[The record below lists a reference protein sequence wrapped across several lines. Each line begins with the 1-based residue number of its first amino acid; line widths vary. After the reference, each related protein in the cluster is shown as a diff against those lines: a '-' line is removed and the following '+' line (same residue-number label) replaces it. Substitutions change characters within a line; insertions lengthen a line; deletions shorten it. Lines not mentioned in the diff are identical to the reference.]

1 MVNSSVGSSSK
12 ARPPL
17 SPRVAI
23 VSAVRTPI
31 GKFGGNLRHTPAT
44 VLGTIAVEAALQRAR
59 VAPSNVPE
67 LVFGHCIQAGTGQN
81 PARQVALGAGIPAT
95 SGAVTVNKVCGSG
108 LKAITLSAAEIRAG
122 DFDLIV
128 AGGMESMDSAPFLL
142 PHGVREGHRYGSLP
156 AEDAVLRD
164 SLLDAY
170 GDHDHM
176 GISGELVAQHF
187 QLSRPEVDA
196 FAARSYQRAYSA
208 TQAGLFGPELVPVP
222 GSRTHSGKGLETDE
236 GIRPDVTVESLSKLK
251 PAFRAGGMMTAGNS
265 SQLSDGAAAVVLA
278 GEDAIARYGLTPLAW
293 IHSYAVSGVA
303 PEEVME
309 SPIPTVKL
317 HLARTGIAPGDLD
330 QVEHNEAFASASVA
344 VQRTFGFT
352 DEQFNPRGGAVALG
366 HPIGASGA
374 RIVVTL
380 LHELIA
386 RDGGL
391 GLATLCMGGGNGLSI
406 ILDRRGL

>member
-1 MVNSSVGSSSK
+1 MSSGVGAPTG
-12 ARPPL
+12 ARPPQ

-31 GKFGGNLRHTPAT
+31 GKFGGNLRQTPAT
-44 VLGTIAVEAALQRAR
+44 VLGTIAVEAALARAR
-59 VAPSNVPE
+59 VAPADVPE

-81 PARQVALGAGIPAT
+81 PARQVLLGAGIPNT
-95 SGAVTVNKVCGSG
+95 SGAVTINKVCGSG
-108 LKAITLSAAEIRAG
+108 LKAITLAAAEIRAG

-142 PHGVREGHRYGSLP
+142 PNRIREGHRYGPLT
-156 AEDAVLRD
+156 ADDAVLRD

-176 GISGELVAQHF
+176 GLTGERVAEHF
-187 QLSRPEVDA
+187 QLTRAEVDA
-196 FAARSYQRAYSA
+196 FALRSHQRAADA
-208 TQAGLFGPELVPVP
+208 TKAGLFKPEMVPVP
-222 GSRTHSGKGLETDE
+222 GERTHTGKGLENDE
-236 GIRPDVTVESLSKLK
+236 GIRPDTTVESLAKLK
-251 PAFRAGGMMTAGNS
+251 PAFRPDGILTAGNS
-265 SQLSDGAAAVVLA
+265 SQLSDGAAAVVVA
-278 GEDAIARYGLTPLAW
+278 GEPAMSRLGLRPLAW
-293 IHSYAVSGVA
+293 IHSYAVSGVD
-303 PEEVME
+303 PDDVME

-317 HLARTGIAPGDLD
+317 HLARTGFVPGDFD
-330 QVEHNEAFASASVA
+330 RVEHNEAFSSASLA

-352 DEQFNPRGGAVALG
+352 EEQFNPRGGAVALG

-386 RDGGL
+386 SDGAL

-406 ILDRRGL
+406 ILDRRDL

>member
-1 MVNSSVGSSSK
+1 VGSGASPS
-12 ARPPL
+12 AGAHPPM

-31 GKFGGNLRHTPAT
+31 GKFGGNLRQTPAT
-44 VLGTIAVEAALQRAR
+44 VLGTIAVEAALRR
-59 VAPSNVPE
+59 VQLAPAEVPE

-81 PARQVALGAGIPAT
+81 PARQVLLGAGIPPT

-128 AGGMESMDSAPFLL
+128 AGGMESMDSAPFLI
-142 PHGVREGHRYGSLP
+142 HSRVREGHRYGSLTS
-156 AEDAVLRD
+156 EDAVLRD

-176 GISGELVAQHF
+176 GITGERVAQHF
-187 QLSRPEVDA
+187 QLTRTEVDA
-196 FAARSYQRAYSA
+196 YAARSHQRAADA
-208 TQAGLFGPELVPVP
+208 TKAGLFQPELVPVP
-222 GSRTHSGKGLETDE
+222 GDRTYTGKGLETDE
-236 GIRPDVTVESLSKLK
+236 GIRPETTVESLAKLK
-251 PAFRAGGMMTAGNS
+251 PAFRPGGMMTAGNS
-265 SQLSDGAAAVVLA
+265 SQLSDGAAALVLA
-278 GEDAIARYGLTPLAW
+278 SEPAMARHGLKPLAW
-293 IHSYAVSGVA
+293 VHSYAVSGVA
-303 PEEVME
+303 PEDVME

-317 HLARTGIAPGDLD
+317 HLARTGFAPADFD

-386 RDGGL
+386 TDGRL

>member
-1 MVNSSVGSSSK
+1 MSSGAGPLTG
-12 ARPPL
+12 ARPPA

-31 GKFGGNLRHTPAT
+31 GKFGGNLRQTPAT
-44 VLGTIAVEAALQRAR
+44 VLGTVAVEAALARAR
-59 VAPSNVPE
+59 VAPADVPE
-67 LVFGHCIQAGTGQN
+67 LIFGHCIQAGTGQN
-81 PARQVALGAGIPAT
+81 PARQVLLGAGIPNS

-108 LKAITLSAAEIRAG
+108 LKAITFAAAEIRAG
-122 DFDLIV
+122 DFDLVV

-142 PHGVREGHRYGSLP
+142 PGQIREGHRLGALP
-156 AEDAVLRD
+156 GDDAVLRD

-176 GISGELVAQHF
+176 GLTGERVAQHF
-187 QLSRPEVDA
+187 HLTRAEVDA
-196 FAARSYQRAYSA
+196 YALRSHQRAADA
-208 TQAGLFGPELVPVP
+208 TRGGRFKAETVPVP
-222 GSRTHSGKGLETDE
+222 GDRTHTGKGLESDE
-236 GIRPDVTVESLSKLK
+236 GIRPDTSADSLGRLK
-251 PAFRAGGMMTAGNS
+251 PVFRPDGILTAGNA
-265 SQLSDGAAAVVLA
+265 SQLSDGAAALVLA
-278 GEDAIARYGLTPLAW
+278 GEPAIARRGLKPLAW

-303 PEEVME
+303 PEDVME

-317 HLARTGIAPGDLD
+317 HLARTGFTPKDFD
-330 QVEHNEAFASASVA
+330 RVEHNEAFSSASVV

-352 DEQFNPRGGAVALG
+352 DEQFNPNGGAVALG

-380 LHELIA
+380 LHELLA
-386 RDGGL
+386 NEGAL

>member
-1 MVNSSVGSSSK
+1 MVKSGAGSSSD
-12 ARPPL
+12 ARPPQ

-31 GKFGGNLRHTPAT
+31 GKFGGNLRQTPAT
-44 VLGTIAVEAALQRAR
+44 VLGTIAVEAALQRAHI
-59 VAPSNVPE
+59 APADVPE

-81 PARQVALGAGIPAT
+81 PARQVLLGAGIPNS
-95 SGAVTVNKVCGSG
+95 SGAVTINKVCGSG

-142 PHGVREGHRYGSLP
+142 PSRIREGHRYGPLT
-156 AEDAVLRD
+156 ADDAVLRD

-176 GISGELVAQHF
+176 GITGERVAEHF
-187 QLSRPEVDA
+187 QLTRTEIDA
-196 FAARSYQRAYSA
+196 FAARSHQRAADA
-208 TQAGLFGPELVPVP
+208 TKAGLFKPELVPVP
-222 GSRTHSGKGLETDE
+222 GDRTPTGKGLETDE
-236 GIRPDVTVESLSKLK
+236 GIRGDSTVESLAKLK
-251 PAFRAGGMMTAGNS
+251 PAFRPNGLITAGNS
-265 SQLSDGAAAVVLA
+265 SQLSDGAAALVLA
-278 GEDAIARYGLTPLAW
+278 GEPAMARLGLKPLAW

-303 PEEVME
+303 PEDVME

-317 HLARTGIAPGDLD
+317 HLARTGFSPGDFD
-330 QVEHNEAFASASVA
+330 RVEHNEAFASASVA

-352 DEQFNPRGGAVALG
+352 DEQFNVRGGAVALG

-386 RDGGL
+386 DDGAL

>member
-1 MVNSSVGSSSK
+1 VSTGAGSATG
-12 ARPPL
+12 ARPPM
-17 SPRVAI
+17 SPRIAI

-31 GKFGGNLRHTPAT
+31 GKFGGNLRQTPAT
-44 VLGTIAVEAALQRAR
+44 VLGTLTVNAALSRAR
-59 VAPSNVPE
+59 VAPSEVPE
-67 LVFGHCIQAGTGQN
+67 LLFGHCIQAGTGQN
-81 PARQVALGAGIPAT
+81 PARQVLLGAGIPNT
-95 SGAVTVNKVCGSG
+95 SGAVTINKVCGSG
-108 LKAITLSAAEIRAG
+108 LKAITLGAAEIRAG
-122 DFDLIV
+122 DFDLVV

-142 PHGVREGHRYGSLP
+142 PNRIREGHRYGDLG

-176 GISGELVAQHF
+176 GLTGERVAQHF
-187 QLSRPEVDA
+187 QLARAEVDA
-196 FAARSYQRAYSA
+196 YAARSHQRAAEA
-208 TQAGLFGPELVPVP
+208 TRTGLFQAEIARVP
-222 GSRTHSGKGLETDE
+222 GERTHTGKSLETDE
-236 GIRPDVTVESLSKLK
+236 GIRSDTTAESLARLK
-251 PAFRAGGMMTAGNS
+251 PVFRPDGILTAGNA
-265 SQLSDGAAAVVLA
+265 SQLSDGAAALVLA
-278 GEDAIARYGLTPLAW
+278 GEPAIARLGLKPLAW

-303 PEEVME
+303 PEDVME

-317 HLARTGIAPGDLD
+317 HLARTGFTPQDFD
-330 QVEHNEAFASASVA
+330 RVEHNEAFSSASVA
-344 VQRTFGFT
+344 VQRAFGFT
-352 DEQFNPRGGAVALG
+352 DEQFNARGGAVALG

-386 RDGGL
+386 SDGQL

>member
-1 MVNSSVGSSSK
+1 MSSGVGAPTG
-12 ARPPL
+12 ARPPQ

-31 GKFGGNLRHTPAT
+31 GKFGGNLRQTPAT
-44 VLGTIAVEAALQRAR
+44 VLGTIAVEAALARAR
-59 VAPSNVPE
+59 VAPADVPE

-81 PARQVALGAGIPAT
+81 PARQVLLGAGIPNT
-95 SGAVTVNKVCGSG
+95 SGAVTINKVCGSG
-108 LKAITLSAAEIRAG
+108 LKAITVAAAEIRAG

-142 PHGVREGHRYGSLP
+142 PNRIREGHRYGPLT
-156 AEDAVLRD
+156 ADDAVLRD

-176 GISGELVAQHF
+176 GLTGERVAQHF
-187 QLSRPEVDA
+187 QLTRAEVDA
-196 FAARSYQRAYSA
+196 FALRSHQRAADA
-208 TQAGLFGPELVPVP
+208 TKAGLFKPEIVPVP
-222 GSRTHSGKGLETDE
+222 GERTHTGKGLENDE
-236 GIRPDVTVESLSKLK
+236 GIRPDTTVESLAKLK
-251 PAFRAGGMMTAGNS
+251 PAFRPDGILTAGNS
-265 SQLSDGAAAVVLA
+265 SQLSDGAAAVVVA
-278 GEDAIARYGLTPLAW
+278 GEPAMSRLGLRPLAW
-293 IHSYAVSGVA
+293 AHSYAVSGVD
-303 PEEVME
+303 PDDVME

-317 HLARTGIAPGDLD
+317 HLARTSFVPGDFD
-330 QVEHNEAFASASVA
+330 RVEHNEAFSSASLA

-352 DEQFNPRGGAVALG
+352 EEQFNPRGGAVALG

-386 RDGGL
+386 SGGSL

-406 ILDRRGL
+406 ILDRRDL